1 MWCVGDPQG
10 TQLRACSTREE
21 GQAATPLGGPQALTR
36 PPLSVLPYA
45 QSILATDSSLDCSVL
60 SLKFL
65 PEYHLLK
72 KPPPT
77 IQIKQH
83 LPVTP
88 CPKCTPNFSSWLLL
102 LSDIVP
108 WKYDMILNVLG

>member
-60 SLKFL
+60 PHPWDSPGKNTGVGCHSLLQCVKV
-65 PEYHLLK
+65 K
-72 KPPPT
+72 
-77 IQIKQH
+77 
-83 LPVTP
+83 
-88 CPKCTPNFSSWLLL
+88 S
-102 LSDIVP
+102 LSRVADS
-108 WKYDMILNVLG
+108 